1 MKIFKFGNKNILAN
15 QVHLAG
21 KPVETANQPEDS
33 LQDID
38 RFLVGVVSVSP
49 TPTVGGWYNNTEV
62 MKTKSN

>member
-1 MKIFKFGNKNILAN
+1 MKIFKFGNKNILVN

-21 KPVETANQPEDS
+21 KPLETAIQTKDS
-33 LQDID
+33 YEDID